1 LDPTS
6 EDGRLTLLSYV
17 WADQSGRLQMLR
29 NALAVASR
37 LPVRVEAAPAADWLA
52 ARLADTR
59 ERVATVVYHSIVMQY
74 LEAAEKERLREVFAE
89 AGARASSTAPLARL
103 TLEPGGEEAHLRL
116 TTWPGGAER
125 LLATSGYHGRPVR
138 WLWPGGS
145 P

>member
-1 LDPTS
+1 
-6 EDGRLTLLSYV
+6 V
-17 WADQSGRLQMLR
+17 WADHSGRLRLLQD
-29 NALAVASR
+29 ALAVASR

-59 ERVATVVYHSIVMQY
+59 GRGATVVYHSIVMQY
-74 LEAAEKERLREVFAE
+74 LDAAEKERLREVFA
-89 AGARASSTAPLARL
+89 GARASKSAPLARL
-103 TLEPGGEEAHLRL
+103 ALEPGGEEAHLTL

-138 WLWPGGS
+138 WLWPGRS